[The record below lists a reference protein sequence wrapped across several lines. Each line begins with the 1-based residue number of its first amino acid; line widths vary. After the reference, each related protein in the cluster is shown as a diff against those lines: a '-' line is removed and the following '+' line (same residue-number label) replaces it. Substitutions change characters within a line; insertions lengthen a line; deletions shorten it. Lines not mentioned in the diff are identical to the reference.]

1 MKIVVISDNFFF
13 RNAFATTIKSSKTV
27 MSEDAFIVSSKSYDG
42 AIVIISIANKDVML
56 KILGEVM
63 KMNVLKIFLEP
74 LHWPSRVNVFKM
86 HNVYI
91 VPYRMK
97 LNQFIETI
105 ESCMLALASVISIN
119 PEKIRGSEWSTML
132 YLMSGISN
140 RQLAYMLKT
149 SEKTLSGRVN
159 NLAIKLGLVGF
170 NKALQLRAM
179 NLFYLIYTLNKPAEK
194 RNYFMKQQKAIL
206 ESVKKWF
213 AIV

>member
-1 MKIVVISDNFFF
+1 GTVCVVGKMRDLILQLS
-13 RNAFATTIKSSKTV
+13 KSSIYSTK
-27 MSEDAFIVSSKSYDG
+27 
-42 AIVIISIANKDVML
+42 
-56 KILGEVM
+56 
-63 KMNVLKIFLEP
+63 P
-74 LHWPSRVNVFKM
+74 
-86 HNVYI
+86 
-91 VPYRMK
+91 
-97 LNQFIETI
+97 I

>member
-74 LHWPSRVNVFKM
+74 LHWPSRMNVFKM

-119 PEKIRGSEWSTML
+119 PEKIRGSNEHDAIFNEQ
-132 YLMSGISN
+132 YSN

-179 NLFYLIYTLNKPAEK
+179 NLFYLIYTLNKPVEK

>member
-1 MKIVVISDNFFF
+1 
-13 RNAFATTIKSSKTV
+13 
-27 MSEDAFIVSSKSYDG
+27 
-42 AIVIISIANKDVML
+42 
-56 KILGEVM
+56 
-63 KMNVLKIFLEP
+63 
-74 LHWPSRVNVFKM
+74 
-86 HNVYI
+86 
-91 VPYRMK
+91 
-97 LNQFIETI
+97 
-105 ESCMLALASVISIN
+105 
-119 PEKIRGSEWSTML
+119 
-132 YLMSGISN
+132 MSGISN
-140 RQLAYMLKT
+140 RHLAYMLKT